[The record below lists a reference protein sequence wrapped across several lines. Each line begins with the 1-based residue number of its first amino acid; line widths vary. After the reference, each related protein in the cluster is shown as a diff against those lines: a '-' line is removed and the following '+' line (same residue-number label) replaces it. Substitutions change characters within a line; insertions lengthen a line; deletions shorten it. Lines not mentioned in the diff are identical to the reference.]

1 LEMWRAFQN
10 SLLMLTCVVFVE
22 FMALCDAAP
31 RAVQEEGVV
40 RRKGRRSEKSERER
54 ERQAEDEACLRATRA
69 HGGGT
74 GSPLWP
80 AVSRRLAAG
89 GTQREG
95 ESGGGGTWRGRGVD
109 KTAENR
115 RERPTEPGT
124 SNLPVAQGRLRA
136 TAPPSHG
143 WSASG
148 ARRQLPT
155 TCTRDRPRGARA
167 PRKLAC

>member
-40 RRKGRRSEKSERER
+40 RRKGRRSERER

-95 ESGGGGTWRGRGVD
+95 ESGGGGTWRGRGR
-109 KTAENR
+109 KR
-115 RERPTEPGT
+115 GREPT
-124 SNLPVAQGRLRA
+124 
-136 TAPPSHG
+136 
-143 WSASG
+143 
-148 ARRQLPT
+148 
-155 TCTRDRPRGARA
+155 RA
-167 PRKLAC
+167 PD

>member
-1 LEMWRAFQN
+1 
-10 SLLMLTCVVFVE
+10 LLMLTCVVFVE

-89 GTQREG
+89 GTH
-95 ESGGGGTWRGRGVD
+95 
-109 KTAENR
+109 
-115 RERPTEPGT
+115 
-124 SNLPVAQGRLRA
+124 
-136 TAPPSHG
+136 HG

>member
-1 LEMWRAFQN
+1 ARNVARFSKL
-10 SLLMLTCVVFVE
+10 STDVD
-22 FMALCDAAP
+22 LCGIC
-31 RAVQEEGVV
+31 RIHGTM
-40 RRKGRRSEKSERER
+40 RRSAARGAGGGGGETKRKTSKRIER

-89 GTQREG
+89 GTH
-95 ESGGGGTWRGRGVD
+95 
-109 KTAENR
+109 
-115 RERPTEPGT
+115 
-124 SNLPVAQGRLRA
+124 
-136 TAPPSHG
+136 HG

>member
-1 LEMWRAFQN
+1 
-10 SLLMLTCVVFVE
+10 LLMLTCVVFVE

-80 AVSRRLAAG
+80 
-89 GTQREG
+89 
-95 ESGGGGTWRGRGVD
+95 
-109 KTAENR
+109 
-115 RERPTEPGT
+115 
-124 SNLPVAQGRLRA
+124 
-136 TAPPSHG
+136 
-143 WSASG
+143 
-148 ARRQLPT
+148 LPT

>member
-1 LEMWRAFQN
+1 ARNVARFSKL
-10 SLLMLTCVVFVE
+10 STDVD
-22 FMALCDAAP
+22 LCGIC
-31 RAVQEEGVV
+31 RIHGTM
-40 RRKGRRSEKSERER
+40 RRSAARGAGGGGGETKRKTKR

-95 ESGGGGTWRGRGVD
+95 ESGGGGTWRGRGRKRGVD

>member
-40 RRKGRRSEKSERER
+40 RRKGRRARGCGGRSELVPRNSTGKKRPAVKLDVPWPNLSRGGRLKSEKSERER

-89 GTQREG
+89 GTH
-95 ESGGGGTWRGRGVD
+95 
-109 KTAENR
+109 
-115 RERPTEPGT
+115 
-124 SNLPVAQGRLRA
+124 
-136 TAPPSHG
+136 HG